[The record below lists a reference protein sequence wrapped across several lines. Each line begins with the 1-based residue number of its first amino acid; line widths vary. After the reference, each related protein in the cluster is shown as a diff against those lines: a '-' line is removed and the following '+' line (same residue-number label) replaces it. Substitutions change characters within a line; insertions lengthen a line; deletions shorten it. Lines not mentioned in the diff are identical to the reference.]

1 MDVLTSILPPELL
14 IFAVAVTFLS
24 GIVKGA
30 IGFAMPLIMV
40 SGMGILLDPKLVVA
54 GIILPIVV
62 SNALQALRGGVAGA
76 VSAMR
81 EYTLFIAVVCVMI
94 LVSAQFVTRI
104 PSDTMLLVLG
114 VPVTI
119 LCAIQI
125 AGVRFHIPPHRRAP
139 ASVIAGFLAGALGG
153 LAGTWG
159 PPTVLYLVAVDT
171 PKARQI
177 VVQGVIY
184 GLGSVMLLAGHLRS
198 GLLNAETWPFSGL
211 LLAPAL
217 LGMFVGFKLQ
227 DRIPQSTFRM
237 VTLWVLL
244 IAGLNLVRR
253 GLMGA

>member
-1 MDVLTSILPPELL
+1 MDVFTAILPPELL

-76 VSAMR
+76 ISAMR
-81 EYTLFIAVVCVMI
+81 EYTLFIGVVCVMI
-94 LVSAQFVTRI
+94 LVAAQFVTRI

-125 AGVRFHIPPHRRAP
+125 AGVRFHIPPHRRSV
-139 ASVIAGFLAGALGG
+139 ASIVAGGLAGALGG

-184 GLGSVMLLAGHLRS
+184 GLGSVMLLAGHLKS
-198 GLLNAETWPFSGL
+198 GILNAETWPFSAL
-211 LLAPAL
+211 LLVPAL
-217 LGMFVGFKLQ
+217 LGMFFGFKVQ
-227 DRIPQSTFRM
+227 DRIPQSTFRT

>member
-1 MDVLTSILPPELL
+1 MAVLTDILPLDLL
-14 IFAVAVTFLS
+14 IFAVVVTFLS
-24 GIVKGA
+24 GVVKGA

-62 SNALQALRGGVAGA
+62 SNALQALRGGIADA
-76 VSAMR
+76 LSALR
-81 EYTLFIAVVCVMI
+81 EYTLFLVVVCVMI

-114 VPVTI
+114 IPVTL

-125 AGVRFHIPPHRRAP
+125 AGLRFHIPPRRRP
-139 ASVIAGFLAGALGG
+139 IASVVAGFLAGALGG

-184 GLGSVMLLAGHLRS
+184 GLGSVMLLAGHLKS
-198 GLLNAETWPFSGL
+198 GILNDQTWPFSAL
-211 LLAPAL
+211 LLVPAL
-217 LGMFVGFKLQ
+217 AGMAVGFRIQ
-227 DRIPQSTFRM
+227 DRIPQSTFRT